1 MVKKLALLLAG
12 LVAGVTLVVA
22 GQWPVTEVVYR
33 NEQPG
38 DVTYTDNSAHHLGLL
53 RKNSLFGGPEHQ
65 LVIGRDPG
73 FGYGHMVSAP
83 GEEVAETEWT
93 SDGVRVRFTSGHE
106 LFIPARYFTHGR

>member
-33 NEQPG
+33 NEQP
-38 DVTYTDNSAHHLGLL
+38 DNVTYTDNSAHHLGLL
-53 RKNSLFGGPEHQ
+53 RKSSLFCGPEHQ
-65 LVIGRDPG
+65 LVTCRVPG
-73 FGYGHMVSAP
+73 FGFAHTVGAVGQELAGSDRS
-83 GEEVAETEWT
+83 

>member
-33 NEQPG
+33 NEQP
-38 DVTYTDNSAHHLGLL
+38 DNVTYTDNSAHHLGLL
-53 RKNSLFGGPEHQ
+53 RKNSLLSAPEHQ
-65 LVIGRDPG
+65 LVICRSPG
-73 FGYGHMVSAP
+73 FGCGHVVSAP

-93 SDGVRVRFTSGHE
+93 SGGVRGGFTSGHE
-106 LFIPARYFTHGR
+106 LYLPAQPFTHGR